1 LMQLSK
7 VICFGLRM
15 SPPCI
20 NKGVVPISIIRNRVA
35 KVAVGSAAVLG
46 LAVGFQNPA
55 VAAAP
60 TATVTPSSGLS
71 DGAVVKV
78 DGAGLAAG
86 TAYDVGQCAWV
97 DTGVLACNPADFSSV
112 TADANGSAS
121 TSLTVRRS
129 FEGFL
134 FDGTRWG
141 TVDCTTEKCQV
152 GLSDAAGNGPE
163 GVPISFN

>member
-1 LMQLSK
+1 M
-7 VICFGLRM
+7 R
-15 SPPCI
+15 
-20 NKGVVPISIIRNRVA
+20 
-35 KVAVGSAAVLG
+35 GSHHHHHHGMASMTGGQQMGRDLYDDDDKDRWG
-46 LAVGFQNPA
+46 S
-55 VAAAP
+55 AAP

-71 DGAVVKV
+71 DGTVVKV
-78 DGAGLAAG
+78 AGAGLQAG

-129 FEGFL
+129 FEGWL

-141 TVDCTTEKCQV
+141 TVDCTTAACQV

-163 GVPISFN
+163 GVAISFN

>member
-1 LMQLSK
+1 HHHHHHLQ
-7 VICFGLRM
+7 G
-15 SPPCI
+15 
-20 NKGVVPISIIRNRVA
+20 
-35 KVAVGSAAVLG
+35 
-46 LAVGFQNPA
+46 
-55 VAAAP
+55 AAP

-71 DGAVVKV
+71 DGTVVKV
-78 DGAGLAAG
+78 AGAGLQAG

-141 TVDCTTEKCQV
+141 TVDCTTAACQV

-163 GVPISFN
+163 GVAISFN

>member
-1 LMQLSK
+1 M
-7 VICFGLRM
+7 
-15 SPPCI
+15 
-20 NKGVVPISIIRNRVA
+20 VPISIIRNRAA
-35 KVAVGSAAVLG
+35 KVVVGSAAVLG

-55 VAAAP
+55 VAVTAP

-71 DGAVVKV
+71 DGTVVRV
-78 DGAGLAAG
+78 DSAGLDAG

-97 DTGVLACNPADFSSV
+97 GTGVLACNPADFSSV
-112 TADANGSAS
+112 TADAGGSAS

-141 TVDCTTEKCQV
+141 TVDCTVVQCQV
-152 GLSDAAGNGPE
+152 GLSDAVGNGPE
-163 GVPISFN
+163 GVPISFK